1 MFKLGTLDDEL
12 AKCPL
17 FKSVFVSKPLDRQLL
32 EAILLVDAVGQII
45 EE

>member
-12 AKCPL
+12 AKGPL
-17 FKSVFVSKPLDRQLL
+17 FKSVLVSKVRDRQLL
-32 EAILLVDAVGQII
+32 EAILLVNAACQII